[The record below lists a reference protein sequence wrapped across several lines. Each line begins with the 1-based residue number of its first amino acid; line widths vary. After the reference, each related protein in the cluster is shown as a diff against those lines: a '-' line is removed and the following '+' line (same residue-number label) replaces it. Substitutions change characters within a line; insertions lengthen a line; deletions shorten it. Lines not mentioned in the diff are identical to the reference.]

1 MDAMVRK
8 CAGLDV
14 HQETIVACVLKG
26 ELDKKPQSEI
36 RTFDFIVANPP
47 FSVKNWKSG
56 VDLEKYGRFKM
67 VCIKLEF

>member
-26 ELDKKPQSEI
+26 ELDK
-36 RTFDFIVANPP
+36 
-47 FSVKNWKSG
+47 
-56 VDLEKYGRFKM
+56 RFTMDCRIIKM
-67 VCIKLEF
+67 WINRGKFCT